1 MLFHTPSHGISTT
14 LSKVLSTSDPW
25 HIGPLTFGILNALPM
40 VSWTH
45 YPCYIEPHIHGI
57 SNPYP
62 WYFEPP
68 THGILISLSMLYWTP
83 IHGISNPLSMVIW
96 TPYPWYYATPTPYPW
111 YIKPHI
117 HDISNILPM
126 VFWPPNTHSIWTPYP
141 WNIEHPTHGIS
152 ILLSMVYQTPSH
164 WYFDLQLM
172 VYRPPTNGILNSTD
186 GKVKPLPME
195 YRIP

>member
-25 HIGPLTFGILNALPM
+25 HIGPLTFGILNPLPM
-40 VSWTH
+40 VFWTH

-117 HDISNILPM
+117 HDISNILPLHFTIGR
-126 VFWPPNTHSIWTPYP
+126 VQNSIGRGSIYHELEVKISVWGGLIY
-141 WNIEHPTHGIS
+141 HG
-152 ILLSMVYQTPSH
+152 
-164 WYFDLQLM
+164 
-172 VYRPPTNGILNSTD
+172 
-186 GKVKPLPME
+186 
-195 YRIP
+195 